1 MPTIDDDARGVLD
14 RLLLLALEDAADR
27 TYRLHAGAPA
37 QYVSEV
43 LCAELEVDGFL
54 HRGEGPGL
62 SEGLRTAVARAA
74 AEISAG
80 RRPGGVLAQRRRGAD
95 AAPQR
100 STER

>member
-37 QYVSEV
+37 PFVSEV

-54 HRGEGPGL
+54 DRGGSPRL
-62 SEGLRTAVARAA
+62 SEGLRAAVARAA

-80 RRPGGVLAQRRRGAD
+80 RRPGGVLPQGRDAAD
-95 AAPQR
+95 AEPQR

>member
-37 QYVSEV
+37 QFVSEV

-54 HRGEGPGL
+54 DRGDGPRL
-62 SEGLRTAVARAA
+62 SEGLRAAVTRAA

-80 RRPGGVLAQRRRGAD
+80 RRPGGVL
-95 AAPQR
+95 PQSR
-100 STER
+100 TESQPSTER

>member
-37 QYVSEV
+37 PFVSEV

-54 HRGEGPGL
+54 DRGGPGL
-62 SEGLRTAVARAA
+62 SERLRVAVARAA

-80 RRPGGVLAQRRRGAD
+80 RRPGGAVPRTRQD
-95 AAPQR
+95 AEGQR